1 MANVPRP
8 ISKIPREKK
17 TTNFLYF
24 NGIAEEILSKK
35 YTMPHRI
42 ADEIYRTYTVKIIIA
57 YPPIKVKKLDLSGK
71 M

>member
-1 MANVPRP
+1 MANVTRP
-8 ISKIPREKK
+8 ISKMPREKK

-24 NGIAEEILSKK
+24 NGITEDILSKK